1 MFLKTLF
8 IIKLLA
14 QKLILN
20 FKVVFYN
27 IVLYIYD
34 KTEIFVIKTLCTKVI
49 QSVLLDGAAKSYSG
63 GPLSVQAGPEKRCWF
78 YDQHLLSHY
87 FWPIGCCWNHENS
100 FTPVKTILYL
110 STSSLN
116 LYLKYCLEIS
126 QNYFNK
132 NKITVN

>member
-1 MFLKTLF
+1 MFLKSLF

-49 QSVLLDGAAKSYSG
+49 QSVLLDGPAKSYSG
-63 GPLSVQAGPEKRCWF
+63 GPLSVQAGPEKRC
-78 YDQHLLSHY
+78 
-87 FWPIGCCWNHENS
+87 
-100 FTPVKTILYL
+100 
-110 STSSLN
+110 
-116 LYLKYCLEIS
+116 
-126 QNYFNK
+126 
-132 NKITVN
+132 